1 MTALQKAQQ
10 LRKHKQLA
18 TALFLAMAVLYVA
31 MVWLG
36 KQQNSSW
43 VGYVKSFAEAA
54 MVGALAD
61 WFAVTALFHHPL
73 GLPIPHTN
81 LIEKSKQSIGDNLG
95 DFVVK
100 NFLTP
105 GTIRPYID
113 KLKLSTFLANWLSSA
128 KHKELVIRE
137 VFVMAQDILLKL
149 DDATVA
155 RFLARKAEGLK
166 DSVHLNKMASQLGHY
181 LLAQGEQQQVI
192 TAIAR
197 SVKEYVKQNEELVK
211 EKVKGES
218 YFFIPGFVEDK
229 LAAKITG
236 GLERYFEEVELDA
249 NHRLRAEISRQLSL
263 FFEDLG
269 TAEKWDLFFKEIL
282 DNLLSPEKLE
292 GFAGAAWTTMKASIN
307 NELSKLDSSL
317 AVYLSK
323 MLDEQVATLQTDLV
337 LQEKIDA
344 WIRLTAYKLVLRN
357 ANTVGTLIS
366 TTVGNWQG
374 KDLSEKLELEVG
386 KDLQFIRIN
395 GTLVGGLVG
404 LIIHTLTL
412 LFG

>member
-1 MTALQKAQQ
+1 MTGIQKAQQ

-18 TALFLAMAVLYVA
+18 TALFLAMALLYVA

-36 KQQNSSW
+36 KYQASTW
-43 VGYVKSFAEAA
+43 IGFVKSFAEAA

-61 WFAVTALFHHPL
+61 WFAITALFHHPL

-81 LIEKSKQSIGDNLG
+81 LIEKRKQSIGDNLG

-105 GTIRPYID
+105 TTIRPYID
-113 KLKLSTFLANWLSSA
+113 KLKLSTFLANWLTAS
-128 KHKELVIRE
+128 KHKELVIKE
-137 VFVMAQDILLKL
+137 VFIMAQDILDKL
-149 DDATVA
+149 DDAVVA
-155 RFLARKAEGLK
+155 RFLARKAERLK

-192 TAIAR
+192 TAIAK
-197 SVKEYVKQNEELVK
+197 SVKEYVSHNEELVR

-229 LAAKITG
+229 LAAKITA
-236 GLERYFEEVELDA
+236 GLERYFEEVELET
-249 NHRLRAEISRQLSL
+249 NHRLRGEISRQLAL
-263 FFEDLG
+263 FFDDLG
-269 TAEKWDLFFKEIL
+269 TTEKWDIFFKDIL
-282 DNLLSPEKLE
+282 DNLLSAEKLE
-292 GFAGAAWTTMKASIN
+292 GFASAVWTTMKASIKA
-307 NELSKLDSSL
+307 ELSNTDSGL
-317 AVYLSK
+317 AKYLSN
-323 MLDEQVATLQTDLV
+323 MLDEQVAMLQTDTV
-337 LQEKIDA
+337 LQEKIDS
-344 WIRLTAYKLVLRN
+344 WIRQTAYKLVLRN
-357 ANTVGTLIS
+357 ADTVGTLIS

-395 GTLVGGLVG
+395 GTIVGGLVG
-404 LIIHTLTL
+404 LLIHTLTI